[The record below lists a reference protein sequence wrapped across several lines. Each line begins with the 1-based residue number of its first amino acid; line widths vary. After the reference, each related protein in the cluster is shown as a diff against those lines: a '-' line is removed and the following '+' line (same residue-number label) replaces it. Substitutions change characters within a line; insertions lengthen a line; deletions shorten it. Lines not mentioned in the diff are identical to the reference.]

1 MTERL
6 LSRNCFSACAAGGIA
21 AILCAATVSA
31 QTAPAYPSRA
41 ARIVVG
47 FAPGGGTDVMAR
59 FFAQKLSESFGQSFI
74 VENRPGAGSNI
85 GADYVAKS
93 PADGYTLL
101 MAIQSLTINV
111 SLYNKLTYD
120 AVKDFAPISTV
131 AVTPNCF
138 AVHPSLPVKSVRDLI
153 ALAKAKPGE
162 IAYASAG
169 SGTPVHLSMELF
181 RSMAGIKLLHIPYNG
196 AGPATTAVLGGQVP
210 LLPNGLPVTL
220 PHARSGKL
228 RMLAVTS
235 PERSQLAPEVPTV
248 AEAAGLKGYEANIW
262 YGLLAPAG
270 TPAPVISKL
279 NAEVERLLQ
288 QRDVRERLAALGF
301 EPSRSTPAAFA
312 ELIKADIQKWGKVVR
327 ESGARAD

>member
-1 MTERL
+1 MIIRTT
-6 LSRNCFSACAAGGIA
+6 AIAGIA
-21 AILCAATVSA
+21 LALCAGATHA
-31 QTAPAYPSRA
+31 QTNYPARA
-41 ARIVVG
+41 TRIVVG

-59 FFAQKLSESFGQSFI
+59 FFAQKLSESFGQSFV

-93 PADGYTLL
+93 APDGYTLL

-131 AVTPNCF
+131 AATPNCF
-138 AVHPSLPVKSVRDLI
+138 AVHPSLPVKTMRDLI

-162 IAYASAG
+162 IAYASPG

-210 LLPNGLPVTL
+210 LLPNGLPITL

-270 TPAPVISKL
+270 TPAPIINKL

-288 QRDVRERLAALGF
+288 QREVRERLATLGF
-301 EPSRSTPAAFA
+301 EPIRNTPAAFA
-312 ELIKADIQKWGKVVR
+312 ELIKTDIQKWGKVVS

>member
-1 MTERL
+1 MIIRTT
-6 LSRNCFSACAAGGIA
+6 AIAGIA
-21 AILCAATVSA
+21 LALCAGAAHAQSNYPARAT
-31 QTAPAYPSRA
+31 
-41 ARIVVG
+41 RIVVG

-59 FFAQKLSESFGQSFI
+59 FFAQKLSESFGQSFV

-93 PADGYTLL
+93 APDGYTLL

-131 AVTPNCF
+131 AATPNCF
-138 AVHPSLPVKSVRDLI
+138 AVHPSLPVKTMRDLI

-162 IAYASAG
+162 IAYASPG

-210 LLPNGLPVTL
+210 LLPNGLPITL

-270 TPAPVISKL
+270 TPAPIINKL

-288 QRDVRERLAALGF
+288 QREVRERLATLGF
-301 EPSRSTPAAFA
+301 EPIRNTPAAFA
-312 ELIKADIQKWGKVVR
+312 ELIKTDIQKWGKVVS

>member
-1 MTERL
+1 M
-6 LSRNCFSACAAGGIA
+6 
-21 AILCAATVSA
+21 
-31 QTAPAYPSRA
+31 
-41 ARIVVG
+41 
-47 FAPGGGTDVMAR
+47 
-59 FFAQKLSESFGQSFI
+59 
-74 VENRPGAGSNI
+74 
-85 GADYVAKS
+85 
-93 PADGYTLL
+93 
-101 MAIQSLTINV
+101 
-111 SLYNKLTYD
+111 
-120 AVKDFAPISTV
+120 KDFAPISTV

-138 AVHPSLPVKSVRDLI
+138 AVHPSLPVKTLRDLV
-153 ALAKAKPGE
+153 ALAKTRPGE
-162 IAYASAG
+162 IAYASPG

-210 LLPNGLPVTL
+210 LLPNGIPVTL

-270 TPAPVISKL
+270 TPPAIISKL
-279 NAEVERLLQ
+279 NAEIERLLQ
-288 QRDVRERLAALGF
+288 QRDVHERLAALGF
-301 EPSRSTPAAFA
+301 EPNRNTPAAFA
-312 ELIKADIQKWGKVVR
+312 ELIKTDIQKWGKVVR

>member
-1 MTERL
+1 MLRRRGAGPAELSGAPRAHRRRL
-6 LSRNCFSACAAGGIA
+6 R
-21 AILCAATVSA
+21 T
-31 QTAPAYPSRA
+31 
-41 ARIVVG
+41 
-47 FAPGGGTDVMAR
+47 
-59 FFAQKLSESFGQSFI
+59 
-74 VENRPGAGSNI
+74 GSNI
-85 GADYVAKS
+85 GNDFVAKAS
-93 PADGYTLL
+93 PDGYTLL

-111 SLYNKLTYD
+111 SLYSKLTYD

-138 AVHPSLPVKSVRDLI
+138 AVHPSLPVTTLRDLI
-153 ALAKAKPGE
+153 TLAKARPGE
-162 IAYASAG
+162 IAYASPG

-210 LLPNGLPVTL
+210 LLPNGIPITL

-235 PERSQLAPEVPTV
+235 PERSALAPDVPTV

-270 TPAPVISKL
+270 TPSPIINKL
-279 NAEVERLLQ
+279 NAEIERLLQ
-288 QRDVRERLAALGF
+288 QREVRERLAELGF
-301 EPSRSTPAAFA
+301 EPNRNTPAAFA
-312 ELIKADIQKWGKVVR
+312 ELIKTDIQKWGRVVR

>member
-1 MTERL
+1 MTARTFL
-6 LSRNCFSACAAGGIA
+6 NTCISAGIGAMLGTHAAF
-21 AILCAATVSA
+21 A
-31 QTAPAYPSRA
+31 QNAPNYPTRA

-93 PADGYTLL
+93 APDGYTLL

-131 AVTPNCF
+131 AATPNCF
-138 AVHPSLPVKSVRDLI
+138 AVHPSLPVKTVRDLI

-162 IAYASAG
+162 IAYASPG

-270 TPAPVISKL
+270 TPAPIINKL

-288 QRDVRERLAALGF
+288 QREVRERLATLGF
-301 EPSRSTPAAFA
+301 EPIRNTPAEFA
-312 ELIKADIQKWGKVVR
+312 ELIKTDIQKWGKVVR